1 MISRTEDNFRHNR
14 SSGFGKEFI
23 ILLSH
28 FHSRNPF
35 IENWTKLSNWQKLLD
50 EICGNSKIQNIMSY
64 KHISIFKRWSWWDD
78 CFKTEILLWKYALWK
93 ENKTGRNT
101 WPGFPGGSEVKASAS
116 NVGNLGLIPGLGRS
130 PAEGNGNPL
139 QYSCLENPMDGEAW
153 WATVH
158 GSQRVGHDWVTS
170 LPLSFPPDQVKIM
183 TACSI
188 YLYLNNTKK

>member
-116 NVGNLGLIPGLGRS
+116 NVGNLGSIPGQ
-130 PAEGNGNPL
+130 EDPL
-139 QYSCLENPMDGEAW
+139 EKEMATPSSISAWEITSMDRGACRLQSR
-153 WATVH
+153 
-158 GSQRVGHDWVTS
+158 GSQRVRHDLATES
-170 LPLSFPPDQVKIM
+170 ACTYIKYILSIP
-183 TACSI
+183 T
-188 YLYLNNTKK
+188 